1 MVRGEK
7 MNTIELKSLSTTMP
21 VIGFNYD
28 EIKSEL
34 VRLTEKYQGL
44 IVTAETLKS
53 CKTTQRELASLRKQI
68 NTYMVKISREVK
80 QHVEPFRD
88 QCKELIAVVLEVE
101 SPIKESL
108 VVFETERKENQRL
121 WVDDIVHE
129 MIEKYRLGDNYSSRI
144 VTEERFLNATITED
158 EVVNNIESQA
168 KLLNAE
174 KDGEIQK
181 IETLR
186 TFLATTNKNLNLITP
201 LVPHD
206 FDYWVKDRQII
217 DLQEVMKQITLSG
230 DRRQASE
237 QKAQE
242 VKPAES
248 IGVEEVVERPEETK
262 EFDMFQITQET
273 YDIYTMS
280 PSEDDYDS
288 EFNFTITREELQ
300 KLKTKIDY
308 LLSLKMR
315 TK

>member
-1 MVRGEK
+1 
-7 MNTIELKSLSTTMP
+7 MNNIELKSLKTTMP

-34 VRLTEKYQGL
+34 VRLTEKHKGL
-44 IVTAETLKS
+44 IVTEETLKS
-53 CKTTQRELASLRKQI
+53 SKSIQRELASLRKQI
-68 NTYMVKISREVK
+68 DTYRKDIKREVK
-80 QHVEPFRD
+80 KPIDVFED
-88 QCKELIAVVLEVE
+88 KCKELIGVVLVVE
-101 SPIKESL
+101 TPIKDSL
-108 VVFETERKENQRL
+108 IVFEEQRKENQQV
-121 WVDDIVHE
+121 WVNDIVQE
-129 MIEKYRLGDNYSSRI
+129 MIEKYKLGEKYSCRI
-144 VTEERFLNATITED
+144 VKEERFLNASITEE
-158 EVVNNIESQA
+158 EVVGNIESQA

-174 KDGEIQK
+174 KEGEIQK

-186 TFLATTNKNLNLITP
+186 TFLTTTNKNLNLITP

-206 FDYWVKDRQII
+206 FGYLIQNRQII
-217 DLQEVMKQITLSG
+217 DLPEVLRQITLRG
-230 DRRQASE
+230 EQREASE

-242 VKPAES
+242 VKPAEP
-248 IGVEEVVERPEETK
+248 IEVEEEVVIERTEETK

>member
-1 MVRGEK
+1 

-121 WVDDIVHE
+121 WVVDIVNE

-168 KLLNAE
+168 KVLS
-174 KDGEIQK
+174 EIQNK
-181 IETLR
+181 VKDRYEMLISTIKMNNEKLITPFKLSDFGMMQEQIETLVMEDAI
-186 TFLATTNKNLNLITP
+186 ATIT
-201 LVPHD
+201 
-206 FDYWVKDRQII
+206 KRASDRYNA
-217 DLQEVMKQITLSG
+217 EN
-230 DRRQASE
+230 
-237 QKAQE
+237 KAQE

-248 IGVEEVVERPEETK
+248 IGVEEVVTEKVVVDEAMIDVKTNE
-262 EFDMFQITQET
+262 IVVET
-273 YDIYTMS
+273 YRITLKCTM
-280 PSEDDYDS
+280 DQL
-288 EFNFTITREELQ
+288 NFITDMIQHRS
-300 KLKTKIDY
+300 KAKIESVKRIR
-308 LLSLKMR
+308 L
-315 TK
+315 